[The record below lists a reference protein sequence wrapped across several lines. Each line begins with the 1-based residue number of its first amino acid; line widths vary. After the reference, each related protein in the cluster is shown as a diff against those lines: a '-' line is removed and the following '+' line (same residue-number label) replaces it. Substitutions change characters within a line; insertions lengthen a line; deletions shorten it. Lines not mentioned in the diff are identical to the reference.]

1 MSGFLP
7 AMGLG
12 FFSPGNMMVMF
23 LEPEGDEPAATTP
36 DEEAAADKGNM
47 AEGVVT
53 TGGDESDE
61 MDVLRGMGK
70 LAPIGGV
77 ESGRLGGVAAAAA
90 PATDEDAIP

>member
-7 AMGLG
+7 AMGFG
-12 FFSPGNMMVMF
+12 FFSPGNIMVMF
-23 LEPEGDEPAATTP
+23 LEPEGDEPAA
-36 DEEAAADKGNM
+36 DAAAAADKGNI

-77 ESGRLGGVAAAAA
+77 ESGRLGGAAAA
-90 PATDEDAIP
+90 DDDDDDAIP